1 MSNRLKAPTRPDH
14 YNVRI
19 TSRASDGT
27 LIVIDLSDVPK
38 ALWVKHLG
46 VKVLSTIGSHVV
58 GEAFGGGAIGPD
70 DEKAEEGEN

>member
-1 MSNRLKAPTRPDH
+1 MSTSRDPKAPSQPDH

-27 LIVIDLSDVPK
+27 LIVIDLTDVPK

-46 VKVLSTIGSHVV
+46 VKVLSAIGSNVV
-58 GEAFGGGAIGPD
+58 GEAFGGGSIGLE
-70 DEKAEEGEN
+70 DESEGS